1 MANNTPTSQ
10 PWDPNNT
17 VTINEL
23 VTNRIKAQ
31 QQTNLCAFP
40 VRGFPSE
47 VNSLFNIPVE
57 NFDNILVDGL
67 YNRAVEDFNYK
78 KLYENV
84 KRRGGFEFESSSGI
98 KAFQRPDKKIYLVDG
113 VHRTSFCVVN
123 KIPVYMNLH
132 IHPEKWTEE
141 QCRIK
146 EAQVYTDLSYHQY
159 SQNAEQNFKAAYVA
173 GEPWALELA
182 DLLIQLGLHIKTIGN
197 PFGPRLTGYKTFTDT
212 VKEYG
217 EVAALEAG
225 NLLSDFMEDRNNIN
239 SLLISGLTILTSLK
253 DDFDF
258 KDKYLTKAI
267 ATAIGSKGFLKGT
280 PHGKPTQCLAL
291 RLAHLYNNQGNGMKQ
306 FKSIDLQALCTV
318 SDMPVATLQAD
329 NYLQT
334 V

>member
-1 MANNTPTSQ
+1 MADNTPISQ

-23 VTNRIKAQ
+23 VNNRIKAQ
-31 QQTNLCAFP
+31 QQTNLCQFP
-40 VRGFPSE
+40 VRGFPTDTD
-47 VNSLFNIPVE
+47 SLFNISPE
-57 NFDNILVDGL
+57 HFDNIQVDGL

-173 GEPWALELA
+173 KESWALELA
-182 DLLIQLGLHIKTIGN
+182 DLLKQLGLHIKTIGDSS
-197 PFGPRLTGYKTFTDT
+197 GPRLTGYKTFQDT

-217 EVAALEAG
+217 EVAALDAG
-225 NLLSDFMEDRNNIN
+225 SLLSDFMEDRNSIN

-258 KDKYLTKAI
+258 KDKYLSKAI

-291 RLAHLYNNQGNGMKQ
+291 RLAHLYNNHGNGMKQ
-306 FKSIDLQALCTV
+306 FKSIDMPSLCGV
-318 SDMPVATLQAD
+318 FDMPVANLQAD
-329 NYLQT
+329 IYLQT

>member
-1 MANNTPTSQ
+1 MAINTPTSQ
-10 PWDPNNT
+10 PWDPNST

-23 VTNRIKAQ
+23 VTNRIKSQ
-31 QQTNLCAFP
+31 QQTNLCQFP
-40 VRGFPSE
+40 VRGFPTDSKA
-47 VNSLFNIPVE
+47 LFNIPVE
-57 NFDNILVDGL
+57 DFDNILVDGL

-132 IHPEKWTEE
+132 IHPNNWTVE
-141 QCRIK
+141 QCRVK

-173 GEPWALELA
+173 KESWAIELA
-182 DLLIQLGLHIKTIGN
+182 DLLKQIGLHIKTIGDSS
-197 PFGPRLTGYKTFTDT
+197 GPRLTGYKTFQDT
-212 VKEYG
+212 VKECG
-217 EVAALEAG
+217 EVAALDAG
-225 NLLSDFMEDRNNIN
+225 NLLSDFMEDRNSIN
-239 SLLISGLTILTSLK
+239 ALLISGLTVLTSLK

-258 KDKYLTKAI
+258 KDRYLTKAI
-267 ATAIGSKGFLKGT
+267 AAAIGSKGFLKGT
-280 PHGKPTQCLAL
+280 THGKPTQGIAL
-291 RLAHLYNNQGNGMKQ
+291 RMAHLYNNQGNGMKQ
-306 FKSIDLQALCTV
+306 FKSIDMASLCTV
-318 SDMPVATLQAD
+318 FDMPIATLQAD
-329 NYLQT
+329 NYLIT